1 VCKKCDTFA
10 AHKDT
15 TAVPESEE
23 VALKTLKQEA
33 TSYQSRL
40 RQGRLDSK
48 LPLAVV
54 AKAMGKTVQYVSQF
68 ELGRNQLT
76 VEQFLLA
83 CSVLRLRTEW
93 VLHGR
98 GAMFAGEPQAPKR
111 GRAAKRTPTQEETPA
126 TPAPG

>member
-1 VCKKCDTFA
+1 
-10 AHKDT
+10 
-15 TAVPESEE
+15 VPESEE

-40 RQGRLDSK
+40 RQGRLASK

-98 GAMFAGEPQAPKR
+98 GAMFAGEPQSPKR
-111 GRAAKRTPTQEETPA
+111 GRAAKRTPVQEETPA
-126 TPAPG
+126 APAPG